1 MDEIGHMGEQPE
13 GKGFFENGAV
23 AVTGIGKT

>member
-1 MDEIGHMGEQPE
+1 MDEIGHMGEQPD
-13 GKGFFENGAV
+13 GKGFFENGTL